1 MKESIQ
7 QYLLLHT
14 KKNTLEI
21 CQYLHN
27 GNRGSKNI
35 EKTIQLLWE
44 LDYEGKIYVAKR
56 SNSWYIWK
64 LVDGVIIA

>member
-14 KKNTLEI
+14 QKTTDEISEYLFGGKTNIFNISRTRSLLLE
-21 CQYLHN
+21 
-27 GNRGSKNI
+27 
-35 EKTIQLLWE
+35 LLNE
-44 LDYEGKIYVAKR
+44 NKIYSKEVR
-56 SNSWYIWK
+56 TNHHVWM